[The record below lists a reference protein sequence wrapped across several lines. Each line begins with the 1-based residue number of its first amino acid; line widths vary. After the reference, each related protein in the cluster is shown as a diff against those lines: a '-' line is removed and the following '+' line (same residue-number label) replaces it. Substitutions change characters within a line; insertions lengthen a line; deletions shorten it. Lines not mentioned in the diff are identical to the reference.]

1 MDNEFEDY
9 IKLQKRNFKSAIV
22 ALVATILFC
31 LCLCFVTMKLFSKQD
46 ADGWFYVH
54 GTVCFICL
62 FIDIVISAVFAAHA
76 IMRIYIKYG
85 WHDAS
90 KLPKHPERTNEVA
103 FITKERCL
111 YNGAFSSEGN
121 LFTTYDGLVFRQDEI
136 IAWCMDRHMHYMI
149 KYVEYPTDKLLERNG

>member
-1 MDNEFEDY
+1 MDSEGENY
-9 IKLQKRNFKSAIV
+9 IKIQKRNLKSAVV
-22 ALVATILFC
+22 ALAATMLFC
-31 LCLCFVTMKLFSKQD
+31 FCLCFVTIRLFDKQD

-54 GTVCFICL
+54 GTLCFVCL

-90 KLPKHPERTNEVA
+90 KLPKESCRSNDVA

-111 YNGAFSSEGN
+111 YNGVFSSDDK

-136 IAWCMDRHMHYMI
+136 IAWCMGRDMDYMI
-149 KYVEYPTDKLLERNG
+149 KFVEYPTDELLERNA